1 MRVTIDLMKKSTQ
14 IIDLSNVINPRV
26 GDDDLLLPLHIV
38 YGDNQTD
45 MRGKDVEFLSNDPNN
60 KNIYI
65 AGTCNTNTPGDNLLM
80 GNLTFRF
87 PAGTFQ
93 ADGAYDPD
101 KTMFRIVDKA
111 TQKVISSVNVKITV
125 MTNAIE
131 FNFDPD
137 KTSYDSRAE
146 TMLHD
151 FQDKGQAMLDEI
163 NDLSNQA
170 KSNVSGDTAAT
181 AEQAKEQASKN
192 ADDIAG
198 LQGEV
203 VGARGRYADLPGRE
217 DAQDTAISQK
227 ETIVN
232 ANANYAALQQKDA
245 QQDAAIAQK
254 AGKFELEDKLSQMD
268 LQPEGFENEAA
279 LRAKYPNGKSGIMVT
294 VDTGHKYIWANSTW
308 TDAGVYQS
316 VGIAD
321 GSVGW
326 KERTPVGSQAQVQ
339 YVGIGRINFDFENK
353 LIVIPKNTYIVV
365 GKNNISIG
373 YDITTAIPT
382 ATDSSPDPIFFIL
395 TVSPQET
402 KFNCYTSANFNEMSE
417 SEVVIAVCNNAQKT
431 VEMNGDYLIN
441 GRARIVYAQPVITY
455 QSDVTYKI
463 NSDGTMLVTFAK
475 NDQFQ
480 VIISYPSAQ
489 KRVPVEASYTLKNS
503 EALVYNSRDNSL
515 VALNFDSLLPDS
527 LIIISNYYGKIQN
540 NINAVQG
547 DGNYEYYSDGT
558 ENVIYY
564 AGTVTAK
571 KNGTAIDVNF
581 DRADTRLF
589 YKDSAGNHQMN
600 VAESMYTVPH
610 NFSLVLNRETK
621 SLEVINTDNVI
632 RGVHSILIACH
643 LGFAKKV
650 GMYFNSLRTGIS
662 ELLTSGKIPINRY
675 KTYVG
680 QDATKVGDEYWL
692 FDESTPDH
700 MSTAYIHRI
709 NPTDFSEIGLI
720 THNLGHANGV
730 DYRDNTL
737 LVYNGSALPPEI
749 NLYTNPDN
757 TKTDLKIQDAANTQI
772 IFKESSKLLP
782 GDGSACFGPDKKN
795 VYYAY
800 SAGGTQVVILKIL
813 LGLGDNDLSDKTTD
827 KSDNQHWGSF
837 VSGKSSDEY
846 NGTAQIIASYT
857 GNISGDSQPQG
868 MAFNGDLYL
877 GTSHSEQKA
886 YQLQLLDDGSFKVVD
901 FYKSEMTDYK
911 NNVIGLEP
919 EITFIDP
926 VKRSLFIGARGG
938 DKSSLSNVAE
948 FNL

>member
-1 MRVTIDLMKKSTQ
+1 MRVTIDLMKRSTQ

-80 GNLTFRF
+80 GDLTFRF

-93 ADGAYDPD
+93 ADGTYDPD

-137 KTSYDSRAE
+137 KSSYNSRAE
-146 TMLHD
+146 TMLQD
-151 FQDKGQAMLDEI
+151 FNDKGQAMLDEI
-163 NDLSNQA
+163 TDLNNQA

-181 AEQAKEQASKN
+181 ANAAKQQASKN

-232 ANANYAALQQKDA
+232 ANANYSALQQKDA
-245 QQDAAIAQK
+245 QQDAEIASK

-268 LQPEGFENEAA
+268 LQPEAFENEAA
-279 LRAKYPNGKSGIMVT
+279 LKAKYPNGKSGIMVT
-294 VDTGHKYIWANSTW
+294 VDTGHKWLWDNSTW
-308 TDAGVYQS
+308 TDAGIYQS

-326 KERTPVGSQAQVQ
+326 KQRTPVGSQVQVQ
-339 YVGIGRINFDFENK
+339 YFGTGKINFDFENK
-353 LIVIPKNTYIVV
+353 LIVIPNDTNIVV
-365 GKNNISIG
+365 GKNNIKISA
-373 YDITTAIPT
+373 DITTAMPNE
-382 ATDSSPDPIFFIL
+382 DGYDFFIL

-402 KFNCYTSANFNEMSE
+402 NFKCYTNLSLNEMSE
-417 SEVVIAVCNNAQKT
+417 SEVVIAVCSAHQKK

-441 GRARIVYAQPVITY
+441 GRARIAYAHPVIAY
-455 QSDVTYKI
+455 EPIVTYKI
-463 NSDGTMLVTFAK
+463 NSDGTMLVAFAK
-475 NDQFQ
+475 NDQYN
-480 VIISYPSAQ
+480 VVISYPGVQ
-489 KRVPVEASYTLKNS
+489 KKVPVEASYTLKSS
-503 EALVYNSRDNSL
+503 EALVYNSIDNSL
-515 VALNFDSLLPDS
+515 VVLNFDSLLPDS
-527 LIIISNYYGKIQN
+527 LIVIANYHGNVKDN

-547 DGNYEYYSDGT
+547 DGDYEYYLDGT

-564 AGTVTAK
+564 ASTVTAK
-571 KNGTAIDVNF
+571 KNGTSIDVNF
-581 DRADTRLF
+581 DQADTHLY
-589 YKDSAGNHQMN
+589 YKDSAGNHMMI
-600 VAESMYTVPH
+600 VTESMYTVPH

-632 RGVHSILIACH
+632 RGVHSILITCH
-643 LGFAKKV
+643 NGLAKKV
-650 GMYFNSLRTGIS
+650 GMYFKSLPTGIS
-662 ELLTSGKIPINRY
+662 ALPTSGKIPINRY
-675 KTYVG
+675 QTFVG
-680 QDATKVGDEYWL
+680 QDATKVGNEYWL
-692 FDESTPDH
+692 FDGSNPNHTSTT
-700 MSTAYIHRI
+700 SIHRI

-749 NLYTNPDN
+749 NLYKNPDN
-757 TKTDLKIQDAANTQI
+757 TMTNLKIQDAANTQI
-772 IFKESSKLLP
+772 IFKESNKLLP
-782 GDGSACFGPDKKN
+782 GDGSACFGLDNKI

-800 SAGGTQVVILKIL
+800 CAGTQVIILKIL

-837 VSGKSSDEY
+837 VSGKSNDEY
-846 NGTAQIIASYT
+846 NGTAQIISSYT
-857 GNISGDSQPQG
+857 GDISGDNQPQG
-868 MAFNGDLYL
+868 MVFNGDLYM
-877 GTSHSEQKA
+877 GTSHAEQKA

-901 FYKSEMTDYK
+901 NYKSEMTDYK

-926 VKRSLFIGARGG
+926 EKRSLFVGGRGG
-938 DKSSLSNVAE
+938 VSNVAE
-948 FNL
+948 FYL